1 MQPISIYDLSHMDFD
16 IRAITSRQE
25 EFPVGEEHDY
35 LARGREHNLLH
46 IITGGSRRYQ
56 FGAEEFTV
64 AAGTILFIPAGT
76 RYRTRAL
83 HTRDCA
89 CSGIGICFDL
99 FDEAGA
105 PILPEPGVFRDWNDY
120 HGMFI
125 KLFLEISQCCRESS
139 YYVLRT
145 KSLMFQLIARML
157 CDSGAS
163 QLTRSIIAPALTFL
177 AGRYR
182 ENLPV
187 KAYAEACSMSE
198 SYFRKKFIE
207 YTGMS
212 PIEYRN
218 RLRFAEARRLYMEG
232 KSVQEIAASLG
243 FADASY
249 FTKLYKRHTGTS
261 LREDSGGEMV

>member
-1 MQPISIYDLSHMDFD
+1 MQPISIGDLSHIDFD
-16 IRAITSRQE
+16 IRAITSRHE
-25 EFPVGEEHDY
+25 EFPPGDEHNY
-35 LARGREHNLLH
+35 LADGRAHNLLH

-56 FGAEEFTV
+56 TETEEFTV
-64 AAGTILFIPAGT
+64 SAGTILFIPVGT
-76 RYRTRAL
+76 RYLTRAL
-83 HTRDCA
+83 NTRDCA

-99 FDEAGA
+99 YDKNGA
-105 PILPEPGVFRDWNDY
+105 PILPEQGVYRDWNDY

-145 KSLMFQLIARML
+145 KSLMFQLLSRLL
-157 CDSGAS
+157 CDSAQS
-163 QLTRSIIAPALTFL
+163 QLTRSIIAPALTFI
-177 AGRYR
+177 AGHYR

-187 KAYAEACSMSE
+187 RAYAEVCSMSE

-218 RLRFAEARRLYMEG
+218 KLRFSEARRLYMEG
-232 KSVQEIAASLG
+232 CSVQEIASSLG

-261 LREDSGGEMV
+261 LRENSGGDMV